1 MFMNNV
7 NINRWAFETGRLEPK
22 YDYFRCVVNIP
33 EDAVRVG
40 EPIEGDNGE
49 QVIKVYN

>member
-1 MFMNNV
+1 M
-7 NINRWAFETGRLEPK
+7 
-22 YDYFRCVVNIP
+22 VNIP

-49 QVIKVYN
+49 QVMKTTSEVNQINSLNYL